1 MIRKMILSAVLAT
14 VTMTGLAATASA
26 AHPPIGH
33 DRDRDRDHDRDR
45 DRDHDRHRVR
55 YEVLVRHRGHWD
67 SVGTYRDREDAQRAA
82 WRLQRQGEFVRIE
95 VEYVRR

>member
-14 VTMTGLAATASA
+14 VTMTGLASPVA
-26 AHPPIGH
+26 AAQPALGH
-33 DRDRDRDHDRDR
+33 DRDRDRDR

-82 WRLQRQGEFVRIE
+82 WRLRRQGQDVRIE
-95 VEYVRR
+95 VEHGHR

>member
-14 VTMTGLAATASA
+14 VTTTGFASTASA
-26 AHPPIGH
+26 APPAIGH
-33 DRDRDRDHDRDR
+33 DRYDDRDRDHG
-45 DRDHDRHRVR
+45 RHRVR

-82 WRLQRQGEFVRIE
+82 WRLRRQGEDVRIE
-95 VEYVRR
+95 VEHVRR